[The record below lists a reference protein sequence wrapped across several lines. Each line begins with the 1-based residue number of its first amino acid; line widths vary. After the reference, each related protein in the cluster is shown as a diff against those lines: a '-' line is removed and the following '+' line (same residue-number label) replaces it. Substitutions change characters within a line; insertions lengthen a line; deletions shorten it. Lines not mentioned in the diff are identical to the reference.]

1 MALPSQPAVT
11 TEERSSS
18 EWSSSSLKGGR
29 TARFAEATMIHSPS
43 SPGDSGKSPFADPPS
58 NSQTPPDVSDLGFGY
73 VAASD
78 PAKHASHHDI
88 PANDQKGALKVPG
101 TPGRTLNPLSP
112 TFREEF
118 FVEKQEK
125 VTEKENQRDLRI
137 KLRVRVAKVFLRF
150 INLGCSMIV
159 LTILG
164 TTLTV
169 FNATKSLPERN
180 TSPPWEFGTNP
191 WPQYLLLAVSCLS
204 LIACLG
210 VFWGYW
216 RGGRRR
222 AQKYAA
228 YYSLLSVF
236 LFIFQLV
243 MWIVAA
249 AIFEHSKATGDDKD
263 LWGWACVHNEREQ
276 LFKDQIDYALL
287 CRLQDWGLVCAVI
300 EIVLE
305 VFVLVIYGV
314 IFYRFWSKR
323 KLARSMDR
331 RDRARTDLYIAQLR
345 QNMDPNTPGFPT
357 MPKAPFVSTSIP
369 QDQYSAAEN
378 GQLCTTQFATPPTD
392 FKKQS
397 AFQLQPPPIRVQQA
411 SPQPVQSEFPPP
423 PAPAP
428 VPSAPNQHMG
438 AAPGERTYESVPI
451 PGAYAGPMSPSFPHG
466 THQ

>member
-1 MALPSQPAVT
+1 MALPSQPVIT
-11 TEERSSS
+11 SEERNSS
-18 EWSSSSLKGGR
+18 ETSTSSLKGSR
-29 TARFAEATMIHSPS
+29 TTRFAEATMVHSPS
-43 SPGDSGKSPFADPPS
+43 GLEDTGKSPFADPP
-58 NSQTPPDVSDLGFGY
+58 NQSQNPPDVSDVGFGY

-78 PAKHASHHDI
+78 PAQHASHHDL
-88 PANDQKGALKVPG
+88 PTPGPKSALKVPG

-118 FVEKQEK
+118 YVEKQEK
-125 VTEKENQRDLRI
+125 VAEKENARDLRI

-150 INLGCSMIV
+150 INLGCSLIV

-169 FNATKSLPERN
+169 FNTTKSLPERN

-191 WPQYLLLAVSCLS
+191 WPQYLLLVVSCLS
-204 LIACLG
+204 LVACLG

-216 RGGRRR
+216 RGGRKR

-228 YYSLLSVF
+228 YYSLLSIGV
-236 LFIFQLV
+236 FIFDLV

-263 LWGWACVHNEREQ
+263 LWGWSCVHNEREE
-276 LFKDQIDYALL
+276 LFGDQIDYALL

-305 VFVLVIYGV
+305 VLVLLVYAA
-314 IFYRFWSKR
+314 IFYRFWTKR

-331 RDRARTDLYIAQLR
+331 RDRARTDLYMAQLH
-345 QNMDPNTPGFPT
+345 QQTGPNTPAFPP

-369 QDQYSAAEN
+369 QDPYSAAEN
-378 GQLCTTQFATPPTD
+378 GEMCAPQFATPQNQAKSQP
-392 FKKQS
+392 
-397 AFQLQPPPIRVQQA
+397 AFQLQPPPIRVQNATPQLAQA
-411 SPQPVQSEFPPP
+411 EFPPP
-423 PAPAP
+423 VSA
-428 VPSAPNQHMG
+428 PSAPNQHMG
-438 AAPGERTYESVPI
+438 AAPGERTYETVPI
-451 PGAYAGPMSPSFPHG
+451 PDAYAGPMSPSFPHG
-466 THQ
+466 AHQ